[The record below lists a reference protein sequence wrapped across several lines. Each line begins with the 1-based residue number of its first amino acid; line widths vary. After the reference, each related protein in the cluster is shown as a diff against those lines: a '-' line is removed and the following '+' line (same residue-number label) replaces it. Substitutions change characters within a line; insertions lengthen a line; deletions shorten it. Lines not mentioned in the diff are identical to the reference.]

1 MLVVSQTNFINK
13 GVDNI
18 RSRQSIIVKAGVKF
32 LFTDL
37 QLKLL
42 QLRRRWSNPK
52 RSSKVSMLR
61 RVCSALLSVMILP
74 L

>member
-61 RVCSALLSVMILP
+61 RVCFALLSVMILP